1 MTTFLTLVFVLIFI
15 NIAMILTSLYSANK
29 SKSTPNGRH
38 ADSKIS
44 KIYPLD
50 ISTSDY
56 KKAV

>member
-1 MTTFLTLVFVLIFI
+1 MMTFLTLVFILIFI
-15 NIAMILTSLYSANK
+15 NITMILTSLYNTNK
-29 SKSTPNGRH
+29 SKSTSNKSLG
-38 ADSKIS
+38 DSSVS